1 MDCSST
7 RDVRVTGGGGQVA
20 AHGGLFVLGRFCD
33 GLGLGEALSAAV
45 PQAGERAPSHDR
57 GRVLVH
63 VLLMLAGGG
72 EACSDIEHLRAQ
84 PVLFGEV
91 ASDSTLYRLLRA
103 VGPDVVEA
111 LLGAVAGVRADVWE
125 RRGDASGSGPVVLDI
140 DSTLVEVHSENK
152 QNAAAHFK
160 GGFGFHPMLCATD
173 DGEPLAVR
181 LRPGNAAANSISDHI
196 DVLDAAI
203 AQLPAAVA
211 AGHREGD
218 DAAPASRQVRLRT
231 DAAGCSVH
239 IAEACRARNVVFLFT
254 ARSNDEVAAA
264 IDHSR
269 FDTEAWQPALRA
281 DGGPAER
288 AQVAE
293 LTESVDLTGWP
304 ERTRL
309 IARREPLHPGA
320 QRSLFDSELWRCRG
334 FYTDAEGDPAE
345 LDAHMRAHARI
356 ENTIARLKDSGL
368 ERMPFSDCAA
378 NAAWTQL
385 VAISAAVVRWFQQ
398 LRLTGPLA
406 DAAPKRLRWQL
417 WHAPARLVR
426 SSRKW
431 TLRLLDW
438 WPATPQLL
446 HACSPGAP

>member
-7 RDVRVTGGGGQVA
+7 CDVRVTGGGEQVA
-20 AHGGLFVLGRFCD
+20 AHGGLFVLGRFAD
-33 GLGLGEALSAAV
+33 GLGLGKALSAAV
-45 PQAGERAPSHDR
+45 PPAGERAPVHDR

-63 VLLMLAGGG
+63 ALLMLAGGG

-84 PVLFGEV
+84 PVLFGQV
-91 ASDSTLYRLLRA
+91 ASDSTLYRLLRGL
-103 VGPDVVEA
+103 GPDEA
-111 LLGAVAGVRADVWE
+111 AAVCEAVAGVRARVWE
-125 RRGDASGSGPVVLDI
+125 RRGDTSGSDPVVLDI

-160 GGFGFHPMLCATD
+160 GGFGFHPMLCATSE
-173 DGEPLAVR
+173 GEVLSMR
-181 LRPGNAAANSISDHI
+181 LRAGNAAANSISDHI
-196 DVLDAAI
+196 GVLDAAI

-211 AGHREGD
+211 AGHRDGD
-218 DAAPASRQVRLRT
+218 EAQAPRQVQLRV

-239 IAEACRARNVVFLFT
+239 IAEACRARNVVFFMT
-254 ARSNDEVAAA
+254 ARSNGEVTAAV
-264 IDHSR
+264 DHSR
-269 FDTEAWQPALRA
+269 FDNEAWQSALDA
-281 DGGPAER
+281 GGEPSRR

-293 LTESVDLTGWP
+293 LTDSVDLGGWP
-304 ERTRL
+304 ERTRF
-309 IARREPLHPGA
+309 ITRREPQHPGA
-320 QRSLFDSELWRCRG
+320 QRSLFDSEVWRYRG

-356 ENTIARLKDSGL
+356 ENTIAALKDSGL
-368 ERMPFSDCAA
+368 ARMPFSDYHA
-378 NAAWTQL
+378 NAAWAQL
-385 VAISAAVVRWFQQ
+385 VAIASALVRWFQQ

-406 DAAPKRLRWQL
+406 KAAPKRLRWQL

-431 TLRLLDW
+431 TLRLLHW

-446 HACSPGAP
+446 HACHPGAP